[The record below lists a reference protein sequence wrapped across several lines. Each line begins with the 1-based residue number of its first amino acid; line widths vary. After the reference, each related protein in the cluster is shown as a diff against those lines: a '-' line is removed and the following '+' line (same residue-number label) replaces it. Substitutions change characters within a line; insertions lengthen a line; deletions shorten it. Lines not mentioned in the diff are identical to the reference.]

1 MPYWLD
7 ILKQIEQNTGLS
19 PDHNCIRPVSGGCI
33 NSSFLVGSKDLQ
45 IFVKINLRK
54 HLTMFEAEA
63 AGLSSIANAEAIL
76 SPEALCTGS
85 SREVAFIAMQ
95 AINLQGTASATSYRT
110 FGRQL
115 AKMHRYHQPR
125 FGASADNTIGL
136 TPQHNPW
143 SNNWFD
149 FWRKHR
155 LGFQLDLACQ
165 NHAPSSLIDD
175 GLRLNENFETLF
187 DQQPQAAC
195 LHGDLWQGNWAFNE
209 SGEVV
214 IFDPAHY
221 FGDRETD
228 IAMTAL
234 FGRAHADFYAA
245 YQECYPLDD
254 GYAVRETFYNLYH
267 ILNHFNL
274 FGGGYAS
281 QAHDM
286 VQTLLSELA

>member
-19 PDHNCIRPVSGGCI
+19 PDHNCIRRVSGGCI

-115 AKMHRYHQPR
+115 ANMHRYHQPR
-125 FGASADNTIGL
+125 FGASVDNTIGL

-175 GLRLNENFETLF
+175 GLRLNENFGALF

-195 LHGDLWQGNWAFNE
+195 LHGDL
-209 SGEVV
+209 
-214 IFDPAHY
+214 
-221 FGDRETD
+221 
-228 IAMTAL
+228 
-234 FGRAHADFYAA
+234 
-245 YQECYPLDD
+245 
-254 GYAVRETFYNLYH
+254 
-267 ILNHFNL
+267 
-274 FGGGYAS
+274 
-281 QAHDM
+281 
-286 VQTLLSELA
+286 